1 MQRFLLGGICFVMA
15 AASIV
20 GCNSKDAAREFR
32 ALEKSGSIAFEDI
45 ADDLDQPELDRE
57 AYDHIVEN
65 SFINALQN
73 PKSTFSIDVDTASYS
88 NVRRMLNEGSRPP
101 AGAVRIEELI
111 NYFRYDYPA
120 PSSEHPFSVTTELA
134 QCPWQTGHQLVR
146 IGLKGKEI
154 EQENRPPANL
164 VFLLDVS
171 GSMNNPNKLPLVKSA
186 MRLLVENLD
195 E

>member
-1 MQRFLLGGICFVMA
+1 
-15 AASIV
+15 
-20 GCNSKDAAREFR
+20 
-32 ALEKSGSIAFEDI
+32 
-45 ADDLDQPELDRE
+45 
-57 AYDHIVEN
+57 
-65 SFINALQN
+65 
-73 PKSTFSIDVDTASYS
+73 
-88 NVRRMLNEGSRPP
+88 MLNEGSRPP

-171 GSMNNPNKLPLVKSA
+171 GSMNNPNKLCLLYTSPSPRDRTRSRMPSSA
-186 MRLLVENLD
+186 
-195 E
+195 